1 MNKGIF
7 LNLIKV
13 TYEKR
18 TSNIML
24 NGERLDA
31 FLLSSGTSQG
41 CLLSPLL
48 LNIIPE
54 SLVRTIW
61 QEKERKASRLERKN
75 SYRSLQMTWSCIQE
89 ILRNS
94 IKTIRTNKWVPIC
107 RTLNQYKKI
116 KRISTHQRT
125 IWKWNLK
132 NSTYN
137 SIKNKKIHTYIYIF
151 FNKKV

>member
-61 QEKERKASRLERKN
+61 QEKERKASRLEGKN
-75 SYRSLQMTWSCIQE
+75 SYRSLQMT
-89 ILRNS
+89 
-94 IKTIRTNKWVPIC
+94 
-107 RTLNQYKKI
+107 
-116 KRISTHQRT
+116 
-125 IWKWNLK
+125 
-132 NSTYN
+132 
-137 SIKNKKIHTYIYIF
+137 
-151 FNKKV
+151 